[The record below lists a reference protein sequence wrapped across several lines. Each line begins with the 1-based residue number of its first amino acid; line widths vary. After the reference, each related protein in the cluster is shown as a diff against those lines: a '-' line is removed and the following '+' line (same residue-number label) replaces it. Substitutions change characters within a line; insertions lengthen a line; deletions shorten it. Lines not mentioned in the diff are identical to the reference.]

1 MHTCTVIVV
10 SVCPGVKITVSE
22 VVTNTLLSS
31 GRMVHIT
38 LTVPC
43 TPPERSILVE
53 GVRGGRRER
62 RRDGR
67 VRGEG

>member
-10 SVCPGVKITVSE
+10 SVCPEVKITVSE

-43 TPPERSILVE
+43 TPPERSIL
-53 GVRGGRRER
+53 RGGRREMR
-62 RRDGR
+62 EGGMGGY
-67 VRGEG
+67 RGEG

>member
-1 MHTCTVIVV
+1 MHTCTVIVM

-31 GRMVHIT
+31 GRMVHVT

-43 TPPERSILVE
+43 TPPERSILVSE
-53 GVRGGRRER
+53 
-62 RRDGR
+62 
-67 VRGEG
+67 